1 MSDCPSMDGRV
12 AGRPAQAA
20 ERLPVAN
27 LLALATAGF
36 ITILT
41 EALPAGLLPLM
52 SIDLHVTEALI
63 GQLVTVYALG
73 SIVAAI
79 PLVAATRA
87 MRRRGL
93 LLAALA
99 GFVVSNAVTA
109 VSPYYALTLV
119 ARFVAGMAAG
129 LLWALLAGYASR
141 MVDAS
146 LRGRAIAVAMLGAPV
161 AMSIGIPGGTSLG
174 AAFGWRVAFAGI
186 TLAALALIGWIR
198 LRVPDYPGQP
208 AGAREP
214 VFGVMTLPGVRPVLT
229 VMFAYVLAHNMLYT
243 YVAPFLAG
251 MRMGAQVDVV
261 LLVFGIAS
269 LVGIALTGAWIGAA
283 QRRLTL
289 ASIALFALAAAIL
302 GAGSGMTIVYAGV
315 VLWGLAFGGAPTL
328 FQTAT
333 ANAAGESADVA
344 QSMLVTVWNLAVAGG
359 GIAGGML
366 LGATGAGAIP
376 WVLVALLAAAWAVAW
391 RARRHAFPAPRAAAA
406 AAV

>member
-1 MSDCPSMDGRV
+1 MSSQPVTASRAESDAALDR
-12 AGRPAQAA
+12 APAD

-27 LLALATAGF
+27 LLALATAAF

-52 SIDLHVTEALI
+52 SVDLHVPAALI

-87 MRRRGL
+87 MRRRRL
-93 LLAALA
+93 LLMALA
-99 GFVVSNAVTA
+99 GFVVSNALTA

-119 ARFVAGMAAG
+119 ARFVAGMSAG

-161 AMSIGIPGGTSLG
+161 AMSIGIPAGTALG
-174 AAFGWRVAFAGI
+174 AALGWRVAFALI

-198 LRVPDYPGQP
+198 LRLPDYPGQQ

-214 VFGVMTLPGVRPVLT
+214 VLGVMTLPGVRPVLI

-251 MRMGAQVDVV
+251 VRMGAQVDVV
-261 LLVFGIAS
+261 LFVFGIAS

-289 ASIALFALAAAIL
+289 ASIALFALAAVML

-315 VLWGLAFGGAPTL
+315 ALWGLAFGGAPTL

-333 ANAAGESADVA
+333 ANAAGDAADVA
-344 QSMLVTVWNLAVAGG
+344 QSMLVTVWNLAIAGG

-376 WVLVALLAAAWAVAW
+376 WVLVALLAAAWVGAW
-391 RARRHAFPAPRAAAA
+391 RARRHAFPAPRAA
-406 AAV
+406 